1 MAENVTYRGGFYT
14 NDNSSGTNDRVY
26 SAEDLRKPYNV
37 IFTDGIRPDVDG
49 TAGDILK
56 VVPVEGATSLKVAV
70 SKGFAVLGGAWFE
83 NESAFEIELENA
95 QAETRYDC
103 IILRNDDSMDVRAP
117 SIFKRTLNHVPT
129 IDDLTRNEDIYEVCL
144 AYVTVTS
151 GMVTVVEENITDTR
165 TEGSLCNLMTGVG
178 ATIVK
183 AYRNTYYSESP
194 NQSWLPIGIPQY
206 VKGVDE
212 LIVSVEGMVFTE
224 GSQYEII
231 SDVNVK
237 LTIPLPVVGTK
248 VDFVVHKNVNGSNSG
263 NTLEGETTQLSNDV
277 ADLKRMFT
285 HDYYCNGVDDN
296 KKISDLVKSY
306 LTGSG
311 YGSVKLNVHGTFG
324 AYEPAIVGS
333 TTDYWFDFNVTS
345 DRRVVIDFTDCSQ
358 LITPVTNGKTSVIFY
373 GKNINLVGAN
383 LIVNN
388 TATNTSIVAFDSS
401 VEKLNCENCRFWIT
415 GYKYSR
421 IASTGT
427 FINCRGS
434 VTNSEFYSY
443 CFDTQELLKLI
454 GGEYYAY
461 TGDIDGDSAVVNQVF
476 SNAITIIYGT
486 NAPLVDRSGYYQ
498 IYAIRQGSNSGYVN
512 CTDIITT
519 LEIDVVSGSSNIRGT
534 IPIDKPNMM

>member
-1 MAENVTYRGGFYT
+1 MPIYPMNKTYRGGFYT
-14 NDNSSGTNDRVY
+14 NVKDGNGNDDRAY
-26 SAEDLRKPYNV
+26 SAEEIRKPYN
-37 IFTDGIRPDVDG
+37 IIYSNGIRPDVDG

-56 VVPVEGATSLKVAV
+56 VSAEGGFNISVN
-70 SKGFAVLGGAWFE
+70 SGFAILGGAWFE
-83 NESAFEIELENA
+83 NVSPYKITLDNPTSN
-95 QAETRYDC
+95 TRYDC
-103 IILRNDDSMDVRAP
+103 VILQNDDSLAVRAP
-117 SIFKRTLNHVPT
+117 SIYIKSLDHIPT
-129 IDDLTRNEDIYEVCL
+129 INDLTRNDDIYEVCI
-144 AYVTVTS
+144 AYITVNPTNIVIS
-151 GMVTVVEENITDTR
+151 QSAITDTR
-165 TEGSLCNLMTGVG
+165 IEGNLCNVINGVG
-178 ATIVK
+178 ATVVR
-183 AYRNTYYSESP
+183 AYRNTYYTESP
-194 NQSWLPIGIPQY
+194 NQQWLPIGITQY
-206 VKGVDE
+206 SKANDE
-212 LIVSVEGMVFTE
+212 LIVSVEGMVFSE
-224 GSQYEII
+224 GSQYEIV

-248 VDFVVHKNVNGSNSG
+248 IDFVVHKNVNGAVNGSVSEELTQVINDISNIK
-263 NTLEGETTQLSNDV
+263 NKLS
-277 ADLKRMFT
+277 

-296 KKISDLVKSY
+296 KKIGDLVKSY

-311 YGSVKLNVHGTFG
+311 YGSVKLNIHGQFG
-324 AYEPAIVGS
+324 AYEPAIVGTS
-333 TTDYWFDFNVTS
+333 TDYWFDFNVTS
-345 DRRVVIDFTDCSQ
+345 DRKVVIDFTDCSQ

-383 LIVNN
+383 LVVNN
-388 TATNTSIVAFDSS
+388 TTTNTSIVAFDSS
-401 VEKLNCENCRFWIT
+401 AEIINCENCRFWIT

-443 CFDTQELLKLI
+443 CFDVQELLKLI

-461 TGDIDGDSAVVNQVF
+461 TGDIDSDSAVVNQVF

-486 NAPLVDRSGYYQ
+486 NAPTVYRSGYYQ
-498 IYAIRQGSNSGYVN
+498 IYAIRQNSNSGYVN